1 MSFNP
6 KHFIPKMFLRPSGFL
21 TRRFGRGYAVLRQ
34 RFRQPSEPLL
44 GASGRFTRC
53 YGRRFALPYAI
64 LRALAAEFYVKLRAF
79 LTRSYGSGLE
89 FTRTYGNGFTWNFGT
104 IWLAPPPTRRPC
116 APPRATRQRVTRGPR
131 DRRSRPRWCVQRPR
145 VSPRRP
151 GSQPAGS
158 RVHRPPRQSDGRNA
172 AHDAHPVAFLRL
184 APPCLLEYPPLFR
197 PRGGNPTRS
206 HRSGPH
212 RRNKQCGARPQ
223 T

>member
-64 LRALAAEFYVKLRAF
+64 LRALAGRFYAKLRAF
-79 LTRSYGSGLE
+79 LTRSYGRGLQ

-116 APPRATRQRVTRGPR
+116 APPRCAAWHRASSADRARHRGRRPRFRVLSQCDSAGSSAEAPGPR
-131 DRRSRPRWCVQRPR
+131 
-145 VSPRRP
+145 
-151 GSQPAGS
+151 A
-158 RVHRPPRQSDGRNA
+158 
-172 AHDAHPVAFLRL
+172 
-184 APPCLLEYPPLFR
+184 
-197 PRGGNPTRS
+197 
-206 HRSGPH
+206 
-212 RRNKQCGARPQ
+212 
-223 T
+223 